1 MSLFTRITGAVAAG
15 ATALVD
21 AAAASW
27 AEGRTTTAS
36 APISPRAGGEEVAHP
51 APYQER
57 DPHILGNRLTP
68 ARLAAII
75 ARRNDGHFQDWID
88 LGAEF
93 LSGKNPHLLAQLG
106 VRRASV
112 AETRLQVRAGK
123 GTNRQGAQR
132 AARDF
137 EELLERWKERQEFEP
152 VLAQVT
158 MAEWWGRSLH
168 ELLWTDEDAG
178 FMAPEHALWIHPR
191 RLSYACPVGDA
202 EPWTIRLHDP
212 DDWTSPFSGPYG
224 KPITLWHPD
233 KFVFHETVPLG
244 VHKTGEGLFA
254 GVIWYLVM
262 YEWDWRDLMALVE
275 LLGRPAVIGY
285 YNAGGAKADGSLAK
299 TNGDHKASQE
309 QIAALDRVVKQMS
322 GSLRAALAD
331 TTRVEA
337 LQHGQRAT
345 PLQLE
350 VAKHIEALISK
361 ALNGTTGVTDIVAGS
376 RAAQQVAW
384 QQSLTFW
391 RYDVRRVCGW
401 LRDVAG
407 RMVRANPRRYGLGC
421 PVPEVF
427 APEIESAA
435 PAATGTTGAE
445 SPAKEAA

>member
-1 MSLFTRITGAVAAG
+1 
-15 ATALVD
+15 
-21 AAAASW
+21 
-27 AEGRTTTAS
+27 
-36 APISPRAGGEEVAHP
+36 
-51 APYQER
+51 
-57 DPHILGNRLTP
+57 
-68 ARLAAII
+68 
-75 ARRNDGHFQDWID
+75 
-88 LGAEF
+88 
-93 LSGKNPHLLAQLG
+93 
-106 VRRASV
+106 
-112 AETRLQVRAGK
+112 
-123 GTNRQGAQR
+123 
-132 AARDF
+132 
-137 EELLERWKERQEFEP
+137 

-233 KFVFHETVPLG
+233 KFVLHETVPLG

-331 TTRVEA
+331 TTRVEP

-391 RYDVRRVCGW
+391 RYDVRRACGW
-401 LRDVAG
+401 LRNIAG

-427 APEIESAA
+427 APEIESA
-435 PAATGTTGAE
+435 PSGTTGAE
-445 SPAKEAA
+445 DPAKEAA